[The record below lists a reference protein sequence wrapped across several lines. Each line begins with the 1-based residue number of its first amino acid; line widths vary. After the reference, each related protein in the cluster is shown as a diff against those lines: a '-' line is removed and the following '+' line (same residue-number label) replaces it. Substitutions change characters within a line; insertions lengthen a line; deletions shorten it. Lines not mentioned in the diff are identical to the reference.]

1 MFWRTMG
8 ILIALST
15 LSCIILDRLS
25 IRLNGCQLCISYYV
39 LLLCLC
45 ASSREITITIESF
58 YILYLAVFHTKIS
71 ITDV

>member
-25 IRLNGCQLCISYYV
+25 IRLNGCQLFISYYV
-39 LLLCLC
+39 LLLCLR
-45 ASSREITITIESF
+45 ASSREIITIESF